1 MLSGQNECFS
11 ISGFV
16 VLNIKNLLTKD
27 KMQFTFAHSSLILA
41 NLILPLS
48 GLESLFTHN
57 MIMSIRHR
65 FTHVRN
71 RSSFSYRNRSLNQL

>member
-48 GLESLFTHN
+48 ALEQLLTHDVFISIFHTF
-57 MIMSIRHR
+57 IM
-65 FTHVRN
+65 
-71 RSSFSYRNRSLNQL
+71 